1 MAFDLNHFLPVSW
14 NEYFR
19 LVNKLA
25 DEIIS
30 SKQRYDRIVGITR
43 AGLTLGHFLSDALS
57 LPVSVFTIKSYVDI
71 GKQENLEV
79 TEKLSADIKGHKV
92 LLVDEVSD
100 TGKTFLK
107 AIPYLKTKKPKNIT
121 TATIFLKPHSK
132 FIPNFH
138 VEETSKWILFPYE
151 FTENAILLK
160 NTLEKEGKVVIP
172 NLLKLGYKEED
183 IVLLK
188 KRRVL

>member
-1 MAFDLNHFLPVSW
+1 MAFDIDHFLPVSW

-30 SKQRYDRIVGITR
+30 SKQKYDRIIGITR

-57 LPVSVFTIKSYVDI
+57 LPVSVFTIKSYVNI
-71 GKQENLEV
+71 EKQENVEI
-79 TEKLSADIKGHKV
+79 TEKLSVSLKGHNV

-107 AIPYLKTKKPKNIT
+107 AIPYLKTRKPKNIT
-121 TATIFLKPHSK
+121 TASIFLKPHSK

-160 NTLEKEGKVVIP
+160 RIIEKEGKEVVP
-172 NLLKLGYKEED
+172 NLLKLGYDEEG
-183 IVLLK
+183 IKLLK
-188 KRRVL
+188 KRGVI